1 MTPNRKVF
9 GSSLA
14 TLVCVLEMSKF
25 EKVTWIQS
33 GPVIAGHFR
42 GLKFGELDV
51 DLGMVAFETYSGL
64 SQQSNLPISPPI
76 RQSGLSFVN
85 IAHDW
90 LINRGEDFQHIPV
103 KSNWFGR
110 MVPDYLIADNLTIL
124 NILDQETK
132 LKILSE
138 LRDIEVSGVTKENF
152 HPRNKNSSDLFLEIS
167 FKDLIIRTL
176 GPTFY
181 KILFEPWIRRFDL
194 EVADKLPA
202 RDHRSAWVPLY
213 YPETVIDILSGA
225 LAPSHLER
233 PFVVPRGDSVASLI
247 RRLLDSIPISSVN
260 IVQDF
265 DGKVLPS
272 RGDVIL
278 DSTIKTKE
286 YLGENTKASQ
296 LISKT
301 VAVAVLI
308 LKFDEVVSPDQ
319 IINFVDTENGPYRAL
334 IRTLNARQLQT
345 IISIEFGAFYEDVSD
360 EDILQSAIS
369 TLYKLG
375 ISINFKENILKRMS
389 LRIPSASER
398 STIEFARNSAFEQMQ
413 SRELVGFP
421 VDFGSSALNDQLLLG
436 LWSENES
443 RRNG

>member
-1 MTPNRKVF
+1 MTMNRKVF

-14 TLVCVLEMSKF
+14 SLVCVLEMSKS
-25 EKVTWIQS
+25 EKITWIQS

-42 GLKFGELDV
+42 GFKFGELDV
-51 DLGMVAFETYSGL
+51 DLGMVALESYSGFNKHL
-64 SQQSNLPISPPI
+64 SLPIYPPI

-85 IAHDW
+85 IAHNW
-90 LINRGEDFQHIPV
+90 LVNRGEEFQHIPV

-124 NILDQETK
+124 NSLDSVIK
-132 LKILSE
+132 LKMLSE
-138 LRDIEVSGVTKENF
+138 LRDIQVSGAANDNF
-152 HPRNKNSSDLFLEIS
+152 HPRNKNNSDFFLEIS

-202 RDHRSAWVPLY
+202 RDHRSAWVPIY

-225 LAPSHLER
+225 LPPSHLER

-247 RRLLDSIPISSVN
+247 RRLLDSISISSVE

-265 DGKVLPS
+265 YGKVLPS

-286 YLGENTKASQ
+286 YLGENAKTPL
-296 LISKT
+296 LISKK

-308 LKFDEVVSPDQ
+308 LKFDEVVGPDQ
-319 IINFVDTENGPYRAL
+319 IVNFVDTDNGPYRAL
-334 IRTLNARQLQT
+334 IRTLNAGQLQS
-345 IISIEFGAFYEDVSD
+345 IISIEFGAFYEYVSD
-360 EDILQSAIS
+360 EDILQSAVA
-369 TLYKLG
+369 TLSKLG
-375 ISINFKENILKRMS
+375 ISIDFKENILKRMS
-389 LRIPSASER
+389 LRIPSAEER
-398 STIEFARNSAFEQMQ
+398 STMECSRNSAFEQMQ